1 MTAEIVD
8 FTGITTLDID
18 SDRILQSAIGKMDQ
32 VLLIGWDKDGQE
44 YFASSVSDGGTVL
57 WHMERAK
64 LQLLR
69 KADK

>member
-1 MTAEIVD
+1 MTAEVLD

-18 SDRILQSAIGKMDQ
+18 PDRILQSAIGKMDQ
-32 VLLIGWDKDGQE
+32 VVLIGWDKDGQE

-69 KADK
+69 KVDK